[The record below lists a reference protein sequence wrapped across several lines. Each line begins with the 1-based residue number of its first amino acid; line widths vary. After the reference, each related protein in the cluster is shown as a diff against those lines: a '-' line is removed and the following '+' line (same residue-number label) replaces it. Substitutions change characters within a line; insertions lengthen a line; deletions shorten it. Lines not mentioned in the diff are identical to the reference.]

1 MWPAWVYFPH
11 NEQQPHWVLP
21 LVEVVRSARDAIS
34 TEEPEIRATSDRVLK
49 EISPGL
55 QTLGFRVETS
65 KARDEKVARP
75 VLFGENGAASV
86 TYEVDGVHDELG
98 IVLEVEAGR
107 GAQNN
112 AAYRDI
118 IRASLIVN
126 ANYLALL
133 MPLVYRFGGKGGGRL
148 QQVAAYDD
156 AKNMLDAIYASRRLQ
171 LPFTGVLLVG
181 Y

>member
-1 MWPAWVYFPH
+1 MYFPH
-11 NEQQPHWVLP
+11 NVPPPEWVLP
-21 LVEVVRSARDAIS
+21 LVTVVSSVRDAIS
-34 TEEPEIRATSDRVLK
+34 TEEPGLKATSDGVLK

-55 QTLGFRVETS
+55 QALGFRVETS
-65 KARDEKVARP
+65 KAHDEKVARP
-75 VLFGENGAASV
+75 VLFGENGTASV

-126 ANYLALL
+126 ANYLTLL
-133 MPLVYRFGGKGGGRL
+133 MPLVYRFGGREGGRP

-156 AKNMLDAIYASRRLQ
+156 ARNMLDAIYASRRLP
-171 LPFTGVLLVG
+171 LPFKGVLLVG

>member
-1 MWPAWVYFPH
+1 MWPAWTYFPH
-11 NEQQPHWVLP
+11 NEQHPEWVLP
-21 LVEVVRSARDAIS
+21 VVEIVRGVRDAIS
-34 TEEPEIRATSDRVLK
+34 TEQPGTKATSDGVLK
-49 EISPGL
+49 EIAPGL
-55 QTLGFRVETS
+55 QALGFRVETS
-65 KARDEKVARP
+65 KAHDEKVARP
-75 VLFGENGAASV
+75 VLFGENGAAAV

-98 IVLEVEAGR
+98 VVLEVEAGR

-133 MPLVYRFGGKGGGRL
+133 MPLAYRFGGRDGGRV

-156 AKNMLDAIYASRRLQ
+156 AKNMLDAIYASRRLA
-171 LPFTGVLLVG
+171 LPFRGVLLVG